1 MTLSN
6 LTMSGRRKE
15 RDLLGEV
22 DIPAAAYYGS
32 FTARALYN
40 FRISD
45 RVIGV
50 GFIRALAEVKRAAT
64 EVNAHLGLLDHS
76 LAEAIMKA
84 ADEVINGKFELEFPL
99 DVFQAGA
106 GTPWNMNM
114 NEVLANRANE
124 LLDHPLGSYTPIH
137 PNDHVNMSQSSNDV
151 IPTAVRIATLR
162 LNCELVVSL
171 KHLESTLEK
180 KAIEFAEVMK
190 SGRTHFRDAV
200 PVTLGQEF
208 HTYALAVRDAHR
220 GLGEAETKL
229 RRLPI
234 GGTAVGTGVDTH
246 PQYRKLV
253 VDELRK
259 VTALDLTG
267 LDDPAQGL
275 QFASDFLDYINAIDL
290 LAVTLLKIGNDLM
303 LLSSGPMT
311 GLGEI
316 MLPPVEPGSS
326 IMPGKVNPSI
336 IECVNMVC
344 LQAIGSRNIIEKAA
358 MLGSLDLNV
367 YTPLIAFNLFNTQE
381 WMTNAVVTLTDRC
394 VVGIKA
400 NRRATDYY
408 FRYSNAFAT
417 LLSPAIGYE
426 KAAQLAMEAAD
437 KGMSVGK
444 LALEKG
450 LLSEKELEK
459 LYRGSTSPNI
469 ESK

>member
-1 MTLSN
+1 MPDK
-6 LTMSGRRKE
+6 RKE
-15 RDLLGEV
+15 RDFLGEV
-22 DIPAAAYYGS
+22 DIPSAAYYGS

-45 RVIGV
+45 LVIGDDFV
-50 GFIRALAEVKRAAT
+50 RALAEIKMAAA
-64 EVNAHLGLLDHS
+64 EANSKLGLLDHD
-76 LAEAIMKA
+76 LTEAIKKA
-84 ADEVINGKFELEFPL
+84 ADEVINGKFEAEFPL

-151 IPTAVRIATLR
+151 IPTAIRITTLR
-162 LNCELVVSL
+162 LSCKLVASL
-171 KHLESTLEK
+171 EHLESALEK
-180 KAIEFAEVMK
+180 KANEFEDIMK
-190 SGRTHFRDAV
+190 SGRTHYRDAV
-200 PVTLGQEF
+200 PVTLGREF
-208 HTYALAVRDAHR
+208 HTYASAVQDATGR
-220 GLGEAETKL
+220 LKEAETRL

-246 PQYRKLV
+246 PHYRKLV
-253 VDELRK
+253 IAELSK
-259 VTALDLTG
+259 VTGLNLTG

-275 QFASDFLDYINAIDL
+275 QFASDFLDYMNALDT
-290 LAVTLLKIGNDLM
+290 LAVTLVKIGNDLM

-316 MLPPVEPGSS
+316 ILPPVEPGSS

-344 LQAIGSRNIIEKAA
+344 LQAIGCRSTIEGAA
-358 MLGSLDLNV
+358 KLGNLDLNV
-367 YTPLIAFNLFNTQE
+367 YTPLIAFNLFKIQE
-381 WMTNAVVTLTDRC
+381 WMTNAVTTLKDRC
-394 VVGIKA
+394 VLGIKA
-400 NRRATDYY
+400 NHKATDYY
-408 FRYSNAFAT
+408 FEYSNAFAT

-426 KAAQLAMEAAD
+426 KATQLAMEAAE
-437 KGMSVGK
+437 KGVSVGK

-450 LLSEKELEK
+450 LLSEEELEK
-459 LYRGSTSPNI
+459 LKRGSTSPNI
-469 ESK
+469 KSK